1 VSTLQRILVALDGS
15 PAAAAALVLA
25 LELRRRYGGRLI
37 LCTAVDREAAM
48 AAAAQPDGL
57 LLDAERIVD
66 GFDTAARA
74 LLHAAAA
81 RANAAGAEV
90 TTALLDGRSAVA
102 IVDCARDSQADAI
115 VMGTHGK
122 HGLERL
128 LLGSTAEGVLHMTP
142 VPVFVVRVPD
152 VEDDAAA
159 AVPPARA
166 LDRLLVA
173 LDDSGPSDAALAFA
187 LDLAAPGKS
196 RVLFCS
202 VIETSDIFAKSLTYG
217 YDPAPLLA
225 DLRGAAAGLL
235 EAKVRAAAERGVPAE
250 SLIAEGNTADA
261 LLAAAAA
268 HAADLIVVGTHGRRG
283 LARFLL
289 GSVAESVVRRSPLP
303 VAVVRGR

>member
-1 VSTLQRILVALDGS
+1 
-15 PAAAAALVLA
+15 
-25 LELRRRYGGRLI
+25 
-37 LCTAVDREAAM
+37 
-48 AAAAQPDGL
+48 
-57 LLDAERIVD
+57 
-66 GFDTAARA
+66 
-74 LLHAAAA
+74 
-81 RANAAGAEV
+81 
-90 TTALLDGRSAVA
+90 
-102 IVDCARDSQADAI
+102 
-115 VMGTHGK
+115 
-122 HGLERL
+122 
-128 LLGSTAEGVLHMTP
+128 
-142 VPVFVVRVPD
+142 
-152 VEDDAAA
+152 
-159 AVPPARA
+159 VPPARA